1 MPNKSRELMNQS
13 AERQRSFQRTVKVGG
28 RKITWSNFHDD
39 KIIDS
44 LVYLGFYYTPTKS
57 DVNCITCVYC
67 NGTESVETSFEISKI
82 LENHNINHH
91 DCFISLRYIA
101 GEIHK
106 KTNDEIFN
114 YFNEQKNHLSSPL
127 SKLGEKFRLKFYGK
141 SFIHDLNKFDKIS
154 SKNLA
159 KSGFIYNKLSRDEVV
174 CPYCECSLAE
184 WEENDDPLQ
193 LHTNSN
199 DDRYCYFLSQL
210 HKKGQVENSKNVD
223 ISNKN
228 RTIVDEKIVGA
239 QEAVVVIDNRAGGGD
254 SSDSKPRPVTLKSQT
269 KESINDI
276 QAKSSNVSRK
286 NPKNNAKSSTPKID
300 PNDAYW
306 DKPPDDSLFDDLIN
320 VAKSPRLMSN
330 KESGPELELS
340 KALKLEDKIPAKV
353 KSSQVEDV
361 HNDFGDFLEDPLG
374 ADSDTE
380 SSNLTKLREAKAT
393 SFLSPNHNDEL
404 IESDSPEFNDLQND
418 KNTQDL
424 GKLQIDDIS
433 VSTKCKKSTKQE
445 KFEELALSSVNN
457 VEISGAERDKKGAS
471 QTDLIEILV
480 TSRRRGKNK
489 SIIEDS
495 SDEIEDEIQSKG
507 NKSFH
512 IDKISEYKTTKKIHL
527 ASTEKQSTTNSHL
540 AESKQNQERDEKDL
554 PKNTVKTSM
563 KRSEMET
570 DSVSSSNLKLKKT
583 KLVGKARKSKSFKEF
598 EEEESVVG
606 DASKPKLQQ
615 GKRLK
620 KIKLKKHTPTPTF
633 DTSHHDV
640 NDYGDTN
647 LKVLEENINLVP
659 SNFDTKH
666 DSLNS
671 DVEMQTEFVSPIRLE
686 RGRKLPKKN
695 ITKISMIQSPPKMS
709 IFDKS
714 MEDITL
720 ESKFNSLQFSGKGSK
735 KNLKDN
741 LIHSDEVNE
750 EPSRRE
756 TRSRKSKQIA
766 TTKISKDYLAF
777 IENLELDTEDSYID
791 SSSESENLEDENVQ
805 QEDKFQNTLKHK
817 KINIKPV
824 VNQKISLRLKTT
836 LVGEPKRGPLEES
849 AGNTLNELNHSNLT
863 HLISDEAGEVDGHE
877 DKTDPPSGIESVE
890 GSSEPADDY
899 AEYISSIKQLS
910 ANYLATM
917 ELILSSENS
926 ASPKSEPLQSPPLNR
941 RKTASSN
948 GKERSKTPDE
958 DSTASRN
965 DKDHKPEISLQQFY
979 LKNTDSHKVNIQLFK
994 NEHRDSDILDISD
1007 IEKNKLEEFDSYV
1020 AVFANSKSPIT
1031 SEDNIKNETDGIEDI
1046 PEALDVKKLESVD
1059 SDSIDDNSVAEEDQK
1074 TDGFKINEEK
1084 MDLDNTVEHQQKL
1097 IEKDEAD
1104 VESDVEM
1111 EEAKADQ
1118 SYLLDQGKVINVD
1131 KVSIKGEKV
1140 REAEEKGALLLEQIP
1155 EGAEVEDHGQE
1166 LIQED
1171 VEKEGEGGEVEG
1183 KRDDVDQNKEIH
1195 NEDYRSGDAPFEIV
1209 DTDES
1214 KEPEKTN
1221 LSNKKLLDTQT
1232 NTISRV
1238 SSKTHSGHETGP
1250 QAQVLRNSQLE
1261 PAFQPRGS
1269 PSIDGNEA
1277 FSPLKIDNFN
1287 NLDSST
1293 PQKISSLKH
1302 EDTSTQSTP
1311 PNIEQDS
1318 IAQLFK
1324 ERQEQI
1330 KDTSHYLKSLINSDY
1345 NLHND
1350 LDSEL
1355 THFISNMPEEEQE
1368 MTVMEWVKFNAA
1380 NCRRMIMDDC
1390 DLMNKLYQDQYL
1402 KKLTELENLPTID

>member
-13 AERQRSFQRTVKVGG
+13 TERQRSFQRTIKVGG

-39 KIIDS
+39 KLIDS
-44 LVYLGFYYTPTKS
+44 LVYLGFYYSPTKS

-67 NGTESVETSFEISKI
+67 NGTESVETGFDISKI

-141 SFIHDLNKFDKIS
+141 SFIHDLNKFDKVS

-159 KSGFIYNKLSRDEVV
+159 KSGFIYNKLSWDEVV

-210 HKKGQVENSKNVD
+210 HKQGQVENSINVD

-228 RTIVDEKIVGA
+228 HKIVDDKIVGA
-239 QEAVVVIDNRAGGGD
+239 QESAVVLDNRAG
-254 SSDSKPRPVTLKSQT
+254 SRESTNSKPRSVALKSQA
-269 KESINDI
+269 KESNNDI
-276 QAKSSNVSRK
+276 QAKPSNVSRK
-286 NPKNNAKSSTPKID
+286 NLKNNAKSSTPKID
-300 PNDAYW
+300 PNDAFW

-320 VAKSPRLMSN
+320 VAKSPRLLSN
-330 KESGPELELS
+330 KESGTELNLS
-340 KALKLEDKIPAKV
+340 KALRLEDKFPAKV

-361 HNDFGDFLEDPLG
+361 HNDFGGFMEVPLG

-380 SSNLTKLREAKAT
+380 TSNLTKLREAKAT
-393 SFLSPNHNDEL
+393 SVSSHNHNDEM
-404 IESDSPEFNDLQND
+404 IESDSPEWNGMQND
-418 KNTQDL
+418 ENTQDL
-424 GKLQIDDIS
+424 GKLQIDEIS
-433 VSTKCKKSTKQE
+433 VSTKGKKSTKQE
-445 KFEELALSSVNN
+445 KFKKLALSSINN
-457 VEISGAERDKKGAS
+457 AQITGAEGDKKGAS
-471 QTDLIEILV
+471 QTDLIEIQV

-495 SDEIEDEIQSKG
+495 SDEIEDEIKSKAD
-507 NKSFH
+507 KKFQ
-512 IDKISEYKTTKKIHL
+512 IDNISEYKTTKKKNL
-527 ASTEKQSTTNSHL
+527 ASTEKQSATDSDL
-540 AESKQNQERDEKDL
+540 AGPKQNHEQDEKVL
-554 PKNTVKTSM
+554 PNDTLKTSM

-570 DSVSSSNLKLKKT
+570 DSVISSNLKLKKT
-583 KLVGKARKSKSFKEF
+583 KLGVKPRKNKGFKDL
-598 EEEESVVG
+598 EEEELVVG
-606 DASKPKLQQ
+606 DTLKPKVQQ
-615 GKRLK
+615 GKRPK
-620 KIKLKKHTPTPTF
+620 KIKLKKLTPTPTF

-647 LKVLEENINLVP
+647 LKVLEENINLV
-659 SNFDTKH
+659 SNFDTKY

-686 RGRKLPKKN
+686 RGSKLPKKN
-695 ITKISMIQSPPKMS
+695 ITKASTSQSPAKMS

-714 MEDITL
+714 MDDSTL

-735 KNLKDN
+735 NSLKDN
-741 LIHSDEVNE
+741 SIDSHEVKE
-750 EPSRRE
+750 APSRRE

-777 IENLELDTEDSYID
+777 IENLELDTEDSYMD
-791 SSSESENLEDENVQ
+791 SYSESENLEDENVQ
-805 QEDKFQNTLKHK
+805 QEDKFQK
-817 KINIKPV
+817 KINIEGV
-824 VNQKISLRLKTT
+824 FNEKISLRLKTT
-836 LVGEPKRGPLEES
+836 LVGEPKLGPFEES
-849 AGNTLNELNHSNLT
+849 AGTTLTELNHSNLS
-863 HLISDEAGEVDGHE
+863 HLILDEAGEVDDHE
-877 DKTDPPSGIESVE
+877 DKTDPPSGIESAK
-890 GSSEPADDY
+890 GSSEHADDY

-926 ASPKSEPLQSPPLNR
+926 ASPKSEPLKSPSNTS
-941 RKTASSN
+941 KTASSN
-948 GKERSKTPDE
+948 GKERSKTLGE
-958 DSTASRN
+958 DSIASRN
-965 DKDHKPEISLQQFY
+965 DKNHKPEISQEQHY
-979 LKNTDSHKVNIQLFK
+979 LKNNDSNKVNIQQLK

-1020 AVFANSKSPIT
+1020 DAFANSKSPIT
-1031 SEDNIKNETDGIEDI
+1031 TEENTKNETDEIEDI

-1059 SDSIDDNSVAEEDQK
+1059 SDSIDDNSDPEEDQK
-1074 TDGFKINEEK
+1074 TDGFKINEEQ
-1084 MDLDNTVEHQQKL
+1084 MDLDNTVEHQKKL
-1097 IEKDEAD
+1097 VEKDEAD

-1111 EEAKADQ
+1111 EEVKTDQ
-1118 SYLLDQGKVINVD
+1118 SYLLDQQKVANVD
-1131 KVSIKGEKV
+1131 KESINGEEV
-1140 REAEEKGALLLEQIP
+1140 REAKEKEVMLMEQVP
-1155 EGAEVEDHGQE
+1155 EGAAVEDHKQE
-1166 LIQED
+1166 LIQEQ
-1171 VEKEGEGGEVEG
+1171 VEKEGEGGEVESN
-1183 KRDDVDQNKEIH
+1183 KDDVDQNKENH
-1195 NEDYRSGDAPFEIV
+1195 NKNYRSGNAPFEIV
-1209 DTDES
+1209 DTDVFKES
-1214 KEPEKTN
+1214 EKIN

-1232 NTISRV
+1232 NTIGSIPV
-1238 SSKTHSGHETGP
+1238 KTHGVHETGA
-1250 QAQVLRNSQLE
+1250 QAQVLRSSQHE
-1261 PAFQPRGS
+1261 PVFQPTGS

-1302 EDTSTQSTP
+1302 EYPSTQSTP
-1311 PNIEQDS
+1311 LNIEQDP

-1324 ERQEQI
+1324 DRQEQI